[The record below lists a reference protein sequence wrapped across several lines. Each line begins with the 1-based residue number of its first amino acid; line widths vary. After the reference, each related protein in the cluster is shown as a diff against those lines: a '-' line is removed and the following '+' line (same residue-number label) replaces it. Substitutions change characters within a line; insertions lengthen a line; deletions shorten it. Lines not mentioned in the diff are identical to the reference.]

1 MPDAP
6 NPSADASVATRE
18 SLLVR
23 LKDWGDQ
30 DSWRAFFDTYWK
42 LIYAVAIK
50 SGLSE
55 AEAQDVV
62 QETVLSVAK
71 KIQDFKYDAAGSFK
85 GWLLQLTRWRILGQ
99 LRKRGKL
106 VSAPEPPPDK
116 VGETDFMHR
125 VPDPEGNK
133 VERVWEEEWQKHVME
148 AALAKVKL
156 RCNAKEYQIFDLY
169 VLNKMPVRKVAET
182 LGVSV
187 THVYVAKHRVG
198 SLLKNE
204 IKNVQNRMI

>member
-1 MPDAP
+1 MS
-6 NPSADASVATRE
+6 NNSSASIATRE
-18 SLLVR
+18 SLLLR

-30 DSWRAFFDTYWK
+30 DSWRTFFDTYWK
-42 LIYAVAIK
+42 LIYAVALK

-71 KIQDFKYDAAGSFK
+71 KIPDFRYDRRSGSFK

-106 VSAPEPPPDK
+106 VNALDSFPETA
-116 VGETDFMHR
+116 GETDFITRM
-125 VPDPEGNK
+125 PDPDGNR
-133 VERVWEEEWQKHVME
+133 VERIWEEEWQKHIME
-148 AALAKVKL
+148 AAIEKVKL
-156 RCNAKEYQIFDLY
+156 RCNAREYQIFDLY
-169 VLNKMPVRKVAET
+169 VLNKLPVRKVAET

-198 SLLKNE
+198 SLLKQE
-204 IKNVQNRMI
+204 IKNVQQRMI